1 MRSFLAKYNSPKYYW
16 LFLILIIGALL
27 RFTGSDWGLPYH
39 LHPDEWAVIDSAIN
53 MLKAGNLKPPV
64 FMRPDH
70 FEIVCNAFLFSTYSE
85 LLYGLPAQ
93 DLFSYDST
101 PFYIIA
107 RSFTAF
113 WSTAM
118 ILLAYKIG
126 EQVKKGSGIFM
137 AFAITFFSGFI
148 SFSSYATP
156 DIPLT
161 FMLMATTY
169 FSIRYLKNNS
179 ILNAA
184 LMGLFTGLAITIKYP
199 GAIACFLILAVIA
212 IKTNKKN
219 FLNLFKHGTI
229 AVVVIII
236 TILIVSHT
244 LITDFEKVIAALTK
258 ESRSNH
264 LGSDGLGYFGNLSFY
279 FTTFIKYSGL
289 LFIPLFFSGV
299 YLLWK
304 NKAVHAIPLL
314 WGIVYILILSYVPL
328 HWNRWALP
336 MYVTPLL
343 IAGYGAHYIWEEIK
357 HKKTKPKITNSIKT
371 VIIIIGV
378 NFIVNS
384 STASINF
391 SIKDSRVAAKE
402 YCIENSINMS
412 NALAEGYTA
421 FSMQPVTIFD
431 HFNISSNSVSLRKS
445 GKKYVL
451 ISSYMYNRFNKE
463 PEKYKHANNFY
474 RNLDSHYKL
483 IKQFSP
489 GKGGGSLF
497 CPLNI
502 YLRLSRIF
510 ATNWGHRGPTVKI
523 YKIE

>member
-1 MRSFLAKYNSPKYYW
+1 MRSFLSKYNSPKYYW
-16 LFLILIIGALL
+16 LFLILIVGAFL
-27 RFTGSDWGLPYH
+27 RFTGSNWGLPYH
-39 LHPDEWAVIDSAIN
+39 LHPDEWAVVDSAIS

-70 FEIVCNAFLFSTYSE
+70 FEIICNAFLFSTYSE
-85 LLYGLPAQ
+85 LVYGISAQ
-93 DLFSYDST
+93 DLFAYDAT

-118 ILLAYKIG
+118 IIIVYKIG

-137 AFAITFFSGFI
+137 AFFIAFFSGFI
-148 SFSSYATP
+148 NFSSYATP

-161 FMLMATTY
+161 FMLTTVTY
-169 FSIRYLKNNS
+169 FAIRYLKKNS
-179 ILNAA
+179 LLNAA
-184 LMGLFTGLAITIKYP
+184 LMGIFTGLAITIKYP
-199 GAIACFLILAVIA
+199 GAIACVLILAVIA
-212 IKTNKKN
+212 LKTRKTN
-219 FLNLFKHGTI
+219 FLNFFTHGTVAI
-229 AVVVIII
+229 VAIII
-236 TILIVSHT
+236 TILIVSHS
-244 LITDFEKVIAALTK
+244 LITDFEKVAAALTK

-279 FTTFIKYSGL
+279 FTTFIKYTGL

-299 YLLWK
+299 FFLWK
-304 NKAVHAIPLL
+304 KKATHAIPLL

-336 MYVTPLL
+336 MYVSPLL
-343 IAGYGAHYIWEEIK
+343 IASYGAHYIWEK
-357 HKKTKPKITNSIKT
+357 VKNKKTKPIVAYSIKT
-371 VIIIIGV
+371 VITIISI
-378 NFIVNS
+378 NFILNS
-384 STASINF
+384 TITSITF
-391 SIKDSRVAAKE
+391 SIKDSRVVAKE
-402 YCIENSINMS
+402 YCIANNINLS
-412 NALAEGYTA
+412 NASAEGYTA

-431 HFNISSNSVSLRKS
+431 HFHVSSNSVSPRKS

-474 RNLDSHYKL
+474 RNLDSHYPL

-502 YLRLSRIF
+502 YLKLNRLF
-510 ATNWGHRGPTVKI
+510 TNNWGHRGPTIKI